1 MYESKDYIINQSISR
16 EELRF
21 HPDTDGQVNELDPNI
36 LLQAL
41 IKSNEYAEFQIG
53 EFNNWKKKG
62 MPSLWDL
69 IPPKNKSGSMGEM
82 LGVVYCSI
90 AGIKIVKNPKE
101 AGSPDFFPLCEQTK
115 AYMANSEKKEGDK
128 KKNTYTGGGF
138 DTKGCMIAGR
148 LFTSMKPSSHHTQTS
163 SILLSSWDYEGDF
176 PKILSVCYSNDINE
190 NDWKAAPQTQPET
203 EEGKSKKIT
212 NSAYFLPSGMEKIRR
227 NWLIL
232 HKSVKPPKAPEDIV
246 KWRLESFV
254 AFRNR
259 ST

>member
-1 MYESKDYIINQSISR
+1 MYEYKDYIINQSISR
-16 EELRF
+16 DELRF
-21 HPDTDGQVNELDPNI
+21 HPDTDGQVNELDTNI
-36 LLQAL
+36 LLRAL
-41 IKSNEYAEFQIG
+41 IKSNEYAEIQISK
-53 EFNNWKKKG
+53 FNEWKKEG

-69 IPPKNKSGSMGEM
+69 IPPKNRSGSMGEM
-82 LGVVYCSI
+82 LGVVYCSE

-101 AGSPDFFPLCEQTK
+101 AGSPDFFPLCEQTE
-115 AYMANSEKKEGDK
+115 AYMADSDTKKEGDK
-128 KKNTYTGGGF
+128 KKNTYEGGGF
-138 DTKGCMIAGR
+138 DTKGCMISGR

-176 PKILSVCYSNDINE
+176 PKILSVCYSNEIDE
-190 NDWKAAPQTQPET
+190 NDWKPATQTQN
-203 EEGKSKKIT
+203 GQSKKIT

-232 HKSVKPPKAPEDIV
+232 HKSVKPPKASEDIF

-254 AFRNR
+254 AFRNK

>member
-1 MYESKDYIINQSISR
+1 
-16 EELRF
+16 
-21 HPDTDGQVNELDPNI
+21 
-36 LLQAL
+36 
-41 IKSNEYAEFQIG
+41 
-53 EFNNWKKKG
+53 
-62 MPSLWDL
+62 
-69 IPPKNKSGSMGEM
+69 
-82 LGVVYCSI
+82 
-90 AGIKIVKNPKE
+90 
-101 AGSPDFFPLCEQTK
+101 
-115 AYMANSEKKEGDK
+115 MADSEKKEGDK